1 LAIRILSKS
10 FLPPSELKNFFDKRD
25 DLGVRIEEEI
35 EGILEWKRYI
45 ALEKET
51 IHRVERKRIK

>member
-1 LAIRILSKS
+1 
-10 FLPPSELKNFFDKRD
+10 LPPSELKNFFDKRD

-51 IHRVERKRIK
+51 IQRVERKRIK